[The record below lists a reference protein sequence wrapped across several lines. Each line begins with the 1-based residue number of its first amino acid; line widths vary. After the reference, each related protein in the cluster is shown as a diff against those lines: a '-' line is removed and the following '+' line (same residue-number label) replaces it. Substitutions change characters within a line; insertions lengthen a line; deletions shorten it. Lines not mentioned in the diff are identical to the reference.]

1 MKHLLVSSA
10 TLPLLWLTACATVQ
24 REPKM
29 AAFYQAC
36 VDATTDAVVLNL
48 AAHPDDEAA
57 RTLVYLRRKHGT
69 RENPA
74 SSSTRLT
81 VRSPM

>member
-1 MKHLLVSSA
+1 MKSRPIVLVILLLA
-10 TLPLLWLTACATVQ
+10 ACATVR
-24 REPKM
+24 REPGM

-57 RTLVYLRRKHGT
+57 RTLVYLRRKYGLRT
-69 RENPA
+69 YTLY
-74 SSSTRLT
+74 STCGGGGQNAGE
-81 VRSPM
+81 S